1 MSQADIISIR
11 RSVAIRLGVAVVLVA
26 AFGCSLLLFDDVHS
40 PERENIVRV
49 SIKSDK
55 LPPGPIGIERL
66 PKGITAIIFVSQ
78 GTAEAEGPILTA
90 VTPQG
95 EPMILCGSPSEP
107 ECTLVTSPRALALAV
122 SGDSSTGRCLVGTY
136 YRSCHKAG
144 PYMNKW
150 YWHADPDNRIHKD
163 CPAGCQ

>member
-1 MSQADIISIR
+1 MSQTYIISIR
-11 RSVAIRLGVAVVLVA
+11 RSVAIRLGVALVLVA

-49 SIKSDK
+49 SIASDK
-55 LPPGPIGIERL
+55 LPPGPIERDRL
-66 PKGITAIIFVSQ
+66 PKGVTGIIFVSQ
-78 GTAEAEGPILTA
+78 GSGPILTP

-95 EPMILCGSPSEP
+95 EPMSLCGSPSEP
-107 ECTLVTSPRALALAV
+107 ECTLVTSPQALLLAV

-136 YRSCHKAG
+136 YRSCHKDG
-144 PYMNKW
+144 PYRNKW
-150 YWHADPDNRIHKD
+150 YWHAEPDNKIHKD